1 MVLKLTFHL
10 SLISFARSGHCLGA
24 ATQGFWELLNPRAQ
38 AVGQTHCKPSIN
50 VGAGLMGWAAHGSTS
65 WEIFFMMLWKP
76 RIDSRL
82 EGEARI
88 SHPWRDMMQLSALT
102 ESPMVRPQGH
112 FLSSGR
118 HRLSYKGKGSILQ
131 NQKRNCSKVGWFFNN
146 RGKIMQPWSTWEWHT
161 RSTEKVQNI
170 IAKNYIFISSP
181 SEYKNK
187 WVNRKQMESFYRKHI
202 HHLKVSF

>member
-1 MVLKLTFHL
+1 MGCPWLYQLGNFFHDAL
-10 SLISFARSGHCLGA
+10 
-24 ATQGFWELLNPRAQ
+24 E
-38 AVGQTHCKPSIN
+38 
-50 VGAGLMGWAAHGSTS
+50 TS
-65 WEIFFMMLWKP
+65 

-88 SHPWRDMMQLSALT
+88 SHPWRGMMQLSTLT
-102 ESPMVRPQGH
+102 ESPVVRPQGH
-112 FLSSGR
+112 FLSSAR

-131 NQKRNCSKVGWFFNN
+131 NQKQNCSKVGWFFNN

-161 RSTEKVQNI
+161 QSTEKVQNI
-170 IAKNYIFISSP
+170 IAKKNYIFISSP

-202 HHLKVSF
+202 HYLKVSF